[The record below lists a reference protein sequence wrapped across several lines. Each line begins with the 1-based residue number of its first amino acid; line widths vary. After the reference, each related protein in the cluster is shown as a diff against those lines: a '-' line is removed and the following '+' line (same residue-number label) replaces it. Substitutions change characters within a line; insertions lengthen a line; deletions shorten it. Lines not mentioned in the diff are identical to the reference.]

1 MCCINNNGK
10 PERDQG
16 FKTWTY
22 YVCVWSVECGKLRAT
37 IFLSRFSQT
46 KWNAVRLMCLGCILD
61 LYPYSKLRVNWIY
74 CAHTD
79 HLLGVHTLDPIASR
93 MHEIH
98 CPYATGQI
106 WPCAM
111 EVSANGLDLLFR
123 WLNLSFSWTKYL
135 GRKKCSWKKSDA
147 VLGKLHKVEIS
158 FNVLYGIFRKISED
172 IISIRISF
180 KKNGVQR
187 YWKFYCPEGPR
198 SEIRKICH
206 CPILFTKGQKKVLLF
221 KRGRSSLK
229 H

>member
-1 MCCINNNGK
+1 MSAKITGSGLLETRALQRRDFSWISLRAEPRVVCYVPPKTLISNSEGFKDCLAYRKKENNCKVRRTLNLRFMCCINNNGK

-79 HLLGVHTLDPIASR
+79 HLLSAHTLDPTASQ
-93 MHEIH
+93 MQEIH
-98 CPYATGQI
+98 CPYTTEQI

-111 EVSANGLDLLFR
+111 EVSANGFDLLIR
-123 WLNLSFSWTKYL
+123 WLNLGFS
-135 GRKKCSWKKSDA
+135 
-147 VLGKLHKVEIS
+147 
-158 FNVLYGIFRKISED
+158 
-172 IISIRISF
+172 
-180 KKNGVQR
+180 
-187 YWKFYCPEGPR
+187 
-198 SEIRKICH
+198 
-206 CPILFTKGQKKVLLF
+206 
-221 KRGRSSLK
+221 
-229 H
+229 